1 MAIQID
7 YSPELQTANVL
18 NFILDTDQTI
28 FKDPLPSDQ
37 GYSFKSNLISGTE
50 HLPLYAQYREYYN
63 VVQQRSIVGNF
74 IVLIP
79 VKQDVKFT
87 LISNLLIKDTVPQD
101 LKDKIVT
108 SFHLYDPNSGI
119 DPYNFAFQEM
129 SRQGITSD
137 MFQIVSSF
145 ELNKIGVRQEHTEQ
159 RDALLSTYNGGTNRD
174 IFLTIFGDLYLADYF
189 KRRGYQAVLVKR
201 EALDHIENPSHDPIH
216 EAEGDNTSIIGNV
229 VKDEA
234 QSIDC
239 TINEITRVEIEIA
252 TVLIWP
258 EFKQEWSWKMKKIG
272 CVKTKFYLPT
282 TFKRIGKKHLYA
294 YVGKPD
300 GLDQLIIQQIKD
312 CASKSAILAAVIGVV
327 LVDLP
332 AALVAFKAL
341 FIECIRYNAGQN
353 IKCLIPGL
361 FFLTET
367 SEWKQL

>member
-1 MAIQID
+1 MTIQID
-7 YSPELQTANVL
+7 YSPELQTTNVL
-18 NFILDTDQTI
+18 NFILDTGQTI
-28 FKDPLPSDQ
+28 FKDPLPFDH
-37 GYSFKSNLISGTE
+37 GYSFESNLISGTE
-50 HLPLYAQYREYYN
+50 NFPLYAQYREYYN

-87 LISNLLIKDTVPQD
+87 LLSNLLIKDTVSQA

-108 SFHLYDPNSGI
+108 SFHLYNPNSGI
-119 DPYNFAFQEM
+119 DPYDFAFQEM
-129 SRQGITSD
+129 SVQGVTSD
-137 MFQIVSSF
+137 MFQIISSF
-145 ELNKIGVRQEHTEQ
+145 ELNKIGARQEHTEQ
-159 RDALLSTYNGGTNRD
+159 RDALLSTYNGTNRD

-189 KRRGYQAVLVKR
+189 KRRGYQAILVKR
-201 EALDHIENPSHDPIH
+201 EALDHIENPSHDTIH
-216 EAEGDNTSIIGNV
+216 EAESGSTSIIGNV

-234 QSIDC
+234 RSIDC

-252 TVLIWP
+252 TVLVWP

-272 CVKTKFYLPT
+272 CVKTKLYLPT

-341 FIECIRYNAGQN
+341 FIECIKYNAGQD

-367 SEWKQL
+367 GNWTQV